1 MAVTLAELARRFHG
15 KVRGNP
21 DVNVERVASLDTAG
35 PRDITFFSDK
45 KYLSLLTGT
54 SAGAVII
61 SQDDSGQFSGTAL
74 IVDNPHLTFAAIA
87 SLLHPFPA
95 FTPGVHATAVVHKS
109 ARLAPTA
116 WVGPLSVIGEGA
128 TIGEQ
133 VFIGPGCVIGEHVS
147 LGERTRLVARVVI
160 NDQCMVGGDCLFHPG
175 AVIGSDGFGYA
186 KDGDKWAKVPQLG
199 RVMIGHH
206 VEVGANTSI
215 DRGALKDTVIADGV
229 KLDNQIQI
237 AHNVRIGENTAIAAC
252 VGIAGS
258 TVIGKRCTI
267 GGQAG
272 ITGHLDIADDVH
284 ITAGSLVT
292 SSIDIPGIYSASL
305 KAEPVEKWRRNA
317 ARLHHLDEMAKRVN
331 KLEEKIERL
340 SKEQET

>member
-1 MAVTLAELARRFHG
+1 MFV
-15 KVRGNP
+15 
-21 DVNVERVASLDTAG
+21 
-35 PRDITFFSDK
+35 
-45 KYLSLLTGT
+45 
-54 SAGAVII
+54 
-61 SQDDSGQFSGTAL
+61 
-74 IVDNPHLTFAAIA
+74 
-87 SLLHPFPA
+87 
-95 FTPGVHATAVVHKS
+95 
-109 ARLAPTA
+109 
-116 WVGPLSVIGEGA
+116 
-128 TIGEQ
+128 
-133 VFIGPGCVIGEHVS
+133 GPGCVIGDHAA
-147 LGERTRLVARVVI
+147 LGDRTRLVARVVI
-160 NDQCMVGGDCLFHPG
+160 NDHCVVAGDCLFHPG

-186 KDGDKWAKVPQLG
+186 RDGDKWAKVPQLG
-199 RVMIGHH
+199 RVVIGHH

-272 ITGHLDIADDVH
+272 IIGHLDIVDDVH

-292 SSIDIPGIYSASL
+292 NSIDIPGVYSASL

-317 ARLHHLDEMAKRVN
+317 ARLHHLDEMAKRLN

>member
-15 KVRGNP
+15 TVRGNP
-21 DVNVERVASLDTAG
+21 DVIIERVASLDTAG
-35 PRDITFFSDK
+35 SRDITFFSDK
-45 KYLSLLTGT
+45 KYLALLAHT
-54 SAGAVII
+54 SAGAVILTPG
-61 SQDDSGQFSGTAL
+61 DSGKFSGTAL
-74 IVDNPHLTFAAIA
+74 IVDDPHLTFAAIA

-95 FTPGVHATAVVHKS
+95 FAPGVHATAVVHKTVQLS
-109 ARLAPTA
+109 PTA
-116 WVGPLSVIGEGA
+116 WVGPLSIIGEGA
-128 TIGEQ
+128 TIGEH
-133 VFIGPGCVIGEHVS
+133 VFIGPGCVIGEHVA
-147 LGERTRLVARVVI
+147 LGDRTRLVARVVI
-160 NDQCMVGGDCLFHPG
+160 NDQCVVGRDCQFHPG

-199 RVMIGHH
+199 RVVIGHH

-258 TVIGKRCTI
+258 TVIGERCTI

-292 SSIDIPGIYSASL
+292 SSIDVPGVYSASL

-317 ARLHHLDEMAKRVN
+317 ARLHHLDEMAKRLN
-331 KLEEKIERL
+331 MLEEKIERL